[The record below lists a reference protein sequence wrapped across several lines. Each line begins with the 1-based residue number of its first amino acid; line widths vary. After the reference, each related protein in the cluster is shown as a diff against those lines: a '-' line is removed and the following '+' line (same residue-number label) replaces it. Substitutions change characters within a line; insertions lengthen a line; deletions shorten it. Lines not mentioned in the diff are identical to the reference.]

1 MCPDASEQPDW
12 DNGDEPVSDATTAGS
27 EVADDAAASTSDK
40 TNDDTTKEKPKKRP
54 RREVT
59 ASIITYYDWGGRIG
73 FCKKVFTGYQI
84 NKGGTTNLW
93 TAEPW

>member
-12 DNGDEPVSDATTAGS
+12 DNGDEAASDPTTAGS
-27 EVADDAAASTSDK
+27 EAADDAAASTSDK

-59 ASIITYYDWGGRIG
+59 ASIIIYYDWRGRIG
-73 FCKKVFTGYQI
+73 FFKNYLRGIKSI
-84 NKGGTTNLW
+84 KGGSNQILDS
-93 TAEPW
+93 